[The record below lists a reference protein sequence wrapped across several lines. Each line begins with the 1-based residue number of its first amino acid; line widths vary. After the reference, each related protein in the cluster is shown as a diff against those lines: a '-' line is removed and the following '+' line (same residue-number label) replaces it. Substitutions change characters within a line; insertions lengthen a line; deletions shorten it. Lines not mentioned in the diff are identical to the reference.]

1 MITKRNLG
9 SGIEL
14 IMEKIPYVRS
24 VSVGIWVKAGSVNEN
39 EINSGISH
47 FIEHML
53 FKGTEMRSARDIA
66 GDIDKIGG
74 QINAFTGKESTCYY
88 VKVLD
93 THVEDGIEIL
103 MDMLFNSKFDIDEM
117 EKEKAVIYEEINMYE
132 DSPEDTV
139 HDMLSEVIFDGH
151 PLGKPIIGTYDTIN
165 AFTRNNILDY
175 IQENYGINNL
185 VISVSGNF
193 DEEKLIDTLDKNIS
207 KYLWENQILI
217 PEIPVYKP
225 GYKMKKKDI
234 EQAHICLGIKGL
246 PLDHED
252 YYALSILSN
261 IMGGSMSSRLFQ
273 RIREE
278 KGLAYSVYSYT
289 TSYVKDG
296 VFAIYAGVNPK
307 QLKETSKLMVEEV
320 NLLREKGVSEE
331 ELMTAKEQLK
341 GNYILSLESVS
352 GRMASIGKSQLLLKK
367 VYTPDEVIEL
377 INKVSMDDINKVIK
391 RVTDINQYSA
401 AVVAKGEVTFEE
413 LITKN

>member
-234 EQAHICLGIKGL
+234 EQAHICMGIKGI
-246 PLDHED
+246 PLDNEE

-307 QLKETSKLMVEEV
+307 QLKEASKLMVEEV

-391 RVTDINQYSA
+391 RVTDINQYWRKQS
-401 AVVAKGEVTFEE
+401 VPV
-413 LITKN
+413 